1 MIRIRKFTETLESER
16 ELRIFVDKLIPFI
29 SKALYAVKKNDF
41 NHLGDRDKII
51 AEKARFQD
59 DGDLFIG
66 GITFSGE
73 SGTPIFVIPQ
83 KVYNSKFLYDFYEYL
98 LGDTHKFKKALSIA
112 IMNFNSKNTTRGYYS
127 SKNNLLVIYLTK
139 EMTEDILLSIQY
151 FNESKSVSE
160 INKTIS
166 SSYARATLLHEITH
180 AYDYFRGD
188 EEKIGKSVLQPESGF
203 LDYSL
208 QTHEINAFYSSVV
221 QKAEDLGDKYTHNF
235 KHVLNL
241 VKYNS
246 SLSYYLG
253 DDIPEDVKK
262 RILNRFYQWYAEP
275 PATKA
280 EMKLAKDI
288 CYTEVWY
295 RVLLGNFNDIKIFE
309 FKEFLQ
315 PLSMEI
321 KGIDTPSMKGLLSAK
336 EAFDYLIQWF
346 KEFPRK
352 GKRGVAYA
360 QRDLEGKRN
369 KYYTITLIIDE
380 MGYYFSTY
388 NKDFVKDFPSG
399 RDSQYYRMIE
409 SFLKFLKTVV
419 GYTALDY
426 ESINSF
432 LKKEHQIPVGFI
444 SRDYQLV
451 DYIRD

>member
-16 ELRIFVDKLIPFI
+16 ELRIFVDKLIPYI
-29 SKALYAVKKNDF
+29 SKALYGLKKHDF

-51 AEKARFQD
+51 AEKARFQNE
-59 DGDLFIG
+59 GDLFIG

-73 SGTPIFVIPQ
+73 RGTPIFVIPQ

-127 SKNNLLVIYLTK
+127 SKDNLLVIYLTK

-160 INKTIS
+160 INKSIS
-166 SSYARATLLHEITH
+166 SSYTRATLLHEITH

-253 DDIPEDVKK
+253 DDIPDEVKK

-280 EMKLAKDI
+280 EMKIAKDI

-309 FKEFLQ
+309 FKGFLQ

-321 KGIDTPSMKGLLSAK
+321 KGIDTPSMKGLLSVK

-360 QRDLEGKRN
+360 QRDLELKRN

-380 MGYYFSTY
+380 MSYYFSTY

-399 RDSQYYRMIE
+399 RDSQYYRMID

-426 ESINSF
+426 ESVNSF

>member
-73 SGTPIFVIPQ
+73 RGTPIFVIPQ

-127 SKNNLLVIYLTK
+127 SKDNLLVIYLTK

-221 QKAEDLGDKYTHNF
+221 QKAEDLGYKYTHNF
-235 KHVLNL
+235 KHVLDL

-280 EMKLAKDI
+280 EMKIAKDI

-309 FKEFLQ
+309 FKGFLQ

-321 KGIDTPSMKGLLSAK
+321 KGIDTPSMKGLLSVK

-360 QRDLEGKRN
+360 QRDLELKRN

-380 MGYYFSTY
+380 MSYYFSTY

-426 ESINSF
+426 ESVNSF

>member
-1 MIRIRKFTETLESER
+1 MIRIKRFVETLESER
-16 ELRIFVDKLIPFI
+16 EIRIFVDKLIPYI
-29 SKALYAVKKNDF
+29 SKAIYAINKNDF
-41 NHLGDRDKII
+41 NYLGDRDKILVR
-51 AEKARFQD
+51 KAKLQST
-59 DGDLFIG
+59 GNLDLGFI
-66 GITFSGE
+66 TMEDSQ
-73 SGTPIFVIPQ
+73 SNAVTVVPS
-83 KVYNSKFLYDFYEYL
+83 KVYNSKLLSSFYEYM
-98 LGDTHKFKKALSIA
+98 LGFTHKFKKHLSIS
-112 IMNFNSKNTTRGYYS
+112 IKNFNDKNKNLGYYS
-127 SKNNLLVIYLTK
+127 SIENSIVVYLTK
-139 EMTEDILLSIQY
+139 EITEQILTSVQY
-151 FNESKSVSE
+151 FNESKSVQE
-160 INKTIS
+160 INKIIS
-166 SSYARATLLHEITH
+166 NSYAKSTLLHEVTH

-188 EEKIGKSVLQPESGF
+188 ENKVGKPVLQPESGF

-208 QTHEINAFYSSVV
+208 QTHEINAFYATAV
-221 QKAEDLGDKYTHNF
+221 QKAEEKGDKYLHSF
-235 KHVLNL
+235 KYVLDL
-241 VKYNS
+241 VKYYS
-246 SLSYYLG
+246 SLNYFLG
-253 DDIPEDVKK
+253 DDIPDEVKK

-380 MGYYFSTY
+380 MSYYFSTY

-426 ESINSF
+426 DSINSF

>member
-51 AEKARFQD
+51 AEKARFQNE
-59 DGDLFIG
+59 GDLFIG

-180 AYDYFRGD
+180 AYDHFRGD
-188 EEKIGKSVLQPESGF
+188 EEKMGKSVLQPESGF

-221 QKAEDLGDKYTHNF
+221 QKAEDLGYKYTHNF
-235 KHVLNL
+235 KHVLDL

-275 PATKA
+275 PATKN
-280 EMKLAKDI
+280 ELSLAKDI
-288 CYTEVWY
+288 CYTQVWY
-295 RVLLGNFNDIKIFE
+295 RIRLYNFADIKTFE
-309 FKEFLQ
+309 FKYFL
-315 PLSMEI
+315 PMLSSEVKSI
-321 KGIDTPSMKGLLSAK
+321 NTPSMKGLLSEK
-336 EAFDYLIQWF
+336 EAFEYLIKWF
-346 KEFPRK
+346 KEFPK
-352 GKRGVAYA
+352 KAKRGVAYA
-360 QRDLEGKRN
+360 PKTWDGKDN
-369 KYYTITLIIDE
+369 KYFSVTLILDE
-380 MGYYFSTY
+380 MSYDFKSYS
-388 NKDFVKDFPSG
+388 KDFLKDFPSG
-399 RDSQYYRMIE
+399 RDTPYYRRVE
-409 SFLKFLKTVV
+409 SFLKFLKSEV
-419 GYTALDY
+419 GYTAMDY
-426 ESINSF
+426 ENMNSL
-432 LKKEHQIPVGFI
+432 LKKEHQLPVGFF
-444 SRDYQLV
+444 SRDYQLW
-451 DYIRD
+451 DYVRD